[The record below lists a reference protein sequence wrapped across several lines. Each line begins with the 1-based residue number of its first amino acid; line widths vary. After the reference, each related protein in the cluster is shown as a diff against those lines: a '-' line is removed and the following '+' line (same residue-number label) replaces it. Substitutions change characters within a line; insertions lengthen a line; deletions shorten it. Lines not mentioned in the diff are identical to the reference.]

1 MIADL
6 VESSLFFNIKNF
18 ILKDENIDEKIAA
31 QQSQIEKEVYIFEA
45 GLANPVPQLKFI
57 WIISVDSSSFGGDF
71 IIIFFISIDS
81 FHRKESY
88 GT

>member
-1 MIADL
+1 MIADI

-18 ILKDENIDEKIAA
+18 ILQDENIDEKIAA

-57 WIISVDSSSFGGDF
+57 
-71 IIIFFISIDS
+71 
-81 FHRKESY
+81 
-88 GT
+88 